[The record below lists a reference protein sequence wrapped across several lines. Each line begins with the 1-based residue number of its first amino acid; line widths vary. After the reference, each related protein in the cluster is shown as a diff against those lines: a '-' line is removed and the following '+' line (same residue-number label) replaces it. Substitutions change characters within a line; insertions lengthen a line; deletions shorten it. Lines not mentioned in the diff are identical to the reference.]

1 MPQRPRLFPAGCVAA
16 AACLLLAGCDPQPV
30 TPLPDGAVEAQAL
43 VAEINA
49 ELPAERRIAQL
60 QAWRAA
66 ERPDPAVRK
75 QAALSAGQELDRL
88 AGRLARAQGL
98 LADADP
104 ESRRALRLLR
114 ERARVLPPHDPDA
127 RAELALLDRRL
138 AADYALTPACPGG
151 SDCRSRNEWLGILA
165 SSRDPELL
173 ATAWVATHAPAASH
187 REDFRRLVELLNQ
200 GARDWGYSDAGEHWR
215 DGYDMAPSEFALEL
229 EGLWA
234 AAEPLYRQLHCHARR
249 RLAEHY
255 GRGQFPGDGLIPA
268 HLLGHPAQMDWS
280 AIHGLLA
287 PAGSHAIEPQSRLLA
302 TSGRELLQHASQRAA
317 QLGFPALPATLA
329 SRSRLEPGEA
339 GACHPSAWNIDL
351 AGDVRVRLCLQPSE
365 AALRTALH
373 ELGHVHYYRA
383 YRHQPA
389 LFQMGASAAFHEA
402 VGDLM
407 ALGLAHDP
415 PVPALL
421 DAETVRRER
430 LLREA
435 LRTLPFL
442 PHARVVDQWRWAVY
456 QGSVTATDY
465 NRAWWALKASLQ
477 GVSPPVA
484 RGEDDFDAGA
494 QFHVLAHV
502 PLAPYLL
509 ARFQAFDWQRAL
521 CRKAGHAGIL
531 SECRAETLAQAMPVL
546 RMAMAEGARTPW
558 ATLHARLT
566 GSPRIDPGALVEY
579 FAPLTEWLAR
589 ENAAHGCGP

>member
-1 MPQRPRLFPAGCVAA
+1 MLPIARPAAWLPAA
-16 AACLLLAGCDPQPV
+16 AVLLVACGSPAPPPPADR
-30 TPLPDGAVEAQAL
+30 AAEARAL

-49 ELPAERRIAQL
+49 ELPAERRAAQL

-66 ERPDPAVRK
+66 DRPDAPIR
-75 QAALSAGQELDRL
+75 QAAVEAAGQELDRL

-114 ERARVLPPHDPDA
+114 ERARVLPPHEPEA

-138 AADYALTPACPGG
+138 AADYALTPACPDG
-151 SDCRSRNEWLGILA
+151 SPCRSRGEWLGILA

-173 ATAWVATHAPAASH
+173 ASAWVATHQPAASH
-187 REDFRRLVELLNQ
+187 REDFQRLVELLNQ

-215 DGYDMAPSEFALEL
+215 AGYDMAPSEFALEL

-255 GRGQFPGDGLIPA
+255 GRAQFRVDGLIPA

-287 PAGSHAIEPQSRLLA
+287 PAGSHPVEPQSRLLA
-302 TSGRELLQHASQRAA
+302 TSGRELLQHATQRVA
-317 QLGFPALPATLA
+317 QLGFPALPSTLA
-329 SRSRLEPGEA
+329 SRSRLEA
-339 GACHPSAWNIDL
+339 SDNSACHPSAWNIDL

-389 LFQMGASAAFHEA
+389 LFQIGASAAFHEA

-407 ALGLAHDP
+407 ALGLAQDAP
-415 PVPALL
+415 LPALL
-421 DAETVRRER
+421 DVGTARSER

-456 QGSVTATDY
+456 EGSITPAEY
-465 NRAWWALKASLQ
+465 NRAWWKLKASLQ
-477 GVSPPVA
+477 GVAPPVA
-484 RGEDDFDAGA
+484 RDEADFDAGA

-509 ARFQAFDWQRAL
+509 ARFQAFDWYRAL
-521 CRKAGHAGIL
+521 CRRGGHQGAL
-531 SECRAETLAQAMPVL
+531 HTCDAATLASATPVL
-546 RMAMAEGARTPW
+546 REAMSEGARRPW
-558 ATLHARLT
+558 PELHARIT
-566 GSPRIDPGALVEY
+566 GREHIDPAALVEY
-579 FAPLTEWLAR
+579 FRPLSDWLAA
-589 ENAAHGCGP
+589 ENAGKGCGP